1 MQLACGV
8 RFLAGAAAAKE
19 PAQFV
24 FEPSKAK
31 EEADK
36 AKAAED
42 DPLAGLSDDDDFLT
56 RPPSSDEDDK
66 DPETANLCL
75 ATYERVARS
84 KGTWKVQLRNGMMD

>member
-31 EEADK
+31 EEAE
-36 AKAAED
+36 AAAALEKF
-42 DPLAGLSDDDDFLT
+42 LAG
-56 RPPSSDEDDK
+56 
-66 DPETANLCL
+66 ETVVVWRSVVCFFGVLEYAEKAN
-75 ATYERVARS
+75 
-84 KGTWKVQLRNGMMD
+84 